1 MPGMINPGTLWKVV
15 RAGHPAARLRATR
28 DGLTAI
34 RVHLCAAAV
43 ETGVLDA
50 LADGDATTADLA
62 GRLGVVDAELLAAFL
77 RMATAAGIVGGGD
90 GRPWQLTGRGRA
102 IVDDDLVRAGY
113 QGFSGLHTAMYRDMA
128 SMLTGGPRRRDMAV
142 HGGLIARLSQ
152 GFEPLVMDVLTR
164 AVAGRRPHRVLDV
177 GCGAGLELA
186 AMLEAAPAAH
196 GVGVDVDA
204 AAAGLAERTLRE
216 RGLSGRASVLQC
228 DVRDPTART
237 AGPLSEPFD
246 LALLAN
252 VIYYLPMAERVPLL
266 RDIAGMLA
274 PGGLLFL
281 VSTVATRQYFSRHFD
296 LLLRSQEG
304 QMEITDAGTLVD
316 QLAESGFRVDPPRA
330 VTPGAPVVTVTA
342 TRPG

>member
-77 RMATAAGIVGGGD
+77 RMTTAAGLVSGGD

-113 QGFSGLHTAMYRDMA
+113 EGFSGLHTAIYRDMA
-128 SMLTGGPRRRDMAV
+128 SMLTGGPRRRDMAE
-142 HGGLIARLSQ
+142 HGALIARLSQ
-152 GFEPLVMDVLTR
+152 GFEPLVMEVLTR
-164 AVAGRRPHRVLDV
+164 AVAGRRPHRVLDI

-237 AGPLSEPFD
+237 AGRCRS
-246 LALLAN
+246 
-252 VIYYLPMAERVPLL
+252 R
-266 RDIAGMLA
+266 
-274 PGGLLFL
+274 
-281 VSTVATRQYFSRHFD
+281 STSPCWRTSSTTCRWP
-296 LLLRSQEG
+296 
-304 QMEITDAGTLVD
+304 
-316 QLAESGFRVDPPRA
+316 SGFRCSATSPGCWPRA
-330 VTPGAPVVTVTA
+330 GCCSSSRPWRRGSTSAGTSTCCSGRRRGRWRSR
-342 TRPG
+342 TRPRSWTSSPRPVSGWIRRMRSRPGPRW